1 MKESCKSV
9 ISNSEIDPT
18 SLRTTAEGVVRKL
31 QSAGY
36 TAFFAGGCVR
46 DLLLGELPNDYDIA
60 TNALPDAVIK
70 LFPDSSFV
78 GRKFGVVR
86 VRVKDNSGARI
97 ELEVATFRKEG
108 CYSDGR
114 HPGSVEFSDPE
125 TDANRRDFTINAMFF
140 DPVSGTLHD
149 YVGGQKDIK
158 LKLIRCVGE
167 PNERF
172 AEDHLR
178 MLRAVRFAS
187 TLGFEIEPKTAL
199 AIKQNA
205 RMIRNI
211 SMERINEEMTRI
223 LLESPLPGNAMLKM
237 DELGLLSE
245 ILPELV
251 AMKNMKQ
258 PAQFH
263 PEGDVFQHTIAILN
277 IMGRA
282 LRDEQL
288 PIKMWSEADKIILAY
303 AVLLHD
309 VGKPPVATQDGER
322 TRYNG
327 HANVGAEIARQ
338 ILTMLR
344 FSNREIDAISYC
356 VQNHM
361 RFMDVQKMRL
371 SKLRSMVSKSTFPVE
386 LELHR
391 LDCLASHG
399 DLSNFEFLINFM
411 KELSSKPILP
421 KPWITGH
428 DIMNLGIPE
437 GSQIRVWKD
446 KAYEAQLEERFKN
459 REELLEWL
467 REKMKRTH
475 EVRQE

>member
-1 MKESCKSV
+1 ML
-9 ISNSEIDPT
+9 NSEIDPT
-18 SLRTTAEGVVRKL
+18 SLRTTAEAVVRKL
-31 QSAGY
+31 QSSGY

-46 DLLLGELPNDYDIA
+46 DLLLGDLPNDYDIA

-78 GRKFGVVR
+78 GKKFGVVR
-86 VRVKDNSGARI
+86 VRVGNNSGARM

-108 CYSDGR
+108 CYIDGR
-114 HPGSVEFSDPE
+114 HPGTVEFSDPE
-125 TDANRRDFTINAMFF
+125 TDAHRRDFTINAMFF
-140 DPVSGTLHD
+140 DPVSGVFHD
-149 YVGGQKDIK
+149 YVGGQQDIK

-178 MLRAVRFAS
+178 MLRAVRFAA
-187 TLGFEIEPKTAL
+187 TLGFEIELKTAL

-205 RMIRNI
+205 GMIRNI
-211 SMERINEEMTRI
+211 SVERVSDELTRI

-237 DELGLLSE
+237 DELGLLVE

-309 VGKPPVATQDGER
+309 VGKPPVARQDGER

-338 ILTMLR
+338 ILTRLR
-344 FSNREIDAISYC
+344 FSNHEVAAISYC
-356 VQNHM
+356 IQNHM
-361 RFMDVQKMRL
+361 RFMDVQRMRL
-371 SKLRSMVSKSTFPVE
+371 SKLRSMVSKPTFLIE

-391 LDCLASHG
+391 LDCLASHE
-399 DLSNFEFLINFM
+399 DLSNFEFLVNFI
-411 KELSSKPILP
+411 KELSTKPILP
-421 KPWITGH
+421 KSWITGH
-428 DIMNLGIPE
+428 DIMNLGVPE
-437 GSQIRVWKD
+437 GPQIRIWKA

-459 REELLEWL
+459 KEELLKWL
-467 REKMKRTH
+467 REKMGR
-475 EVRQE
+475 EQETQQE